1 MTKLEKLIA
10 GLDEVTAT
18 KQAIKFGA
26 ALHLQN
32 RDDKKYTALLEAE
45 SKARNLLCQI
55 DNLNNDIK
63 FNLTA
68 NLEEARVEND
78 SKRVNRIKNIIA
90 SHQERCNEYARL
102 AQDILAGHVQYAQ
115 SIGYQ
120 LRVK

>member
-18 KQAIKFGA
+18 KLSIKFGA

-32 RDDKKYTALLEAE
+32 RDEAQYQDLLIAEA
-45 SKARNLLCQI
+45 KARNLLCQI
-55 DNLNNDIK
+55 DNLSNDIK
-63 FNLTA
+63 FNLSA

-102 AQDILAGHVQYAQ
+102 AQDILATHVQYAQ

-120 LRVK
+120 LTK